1 MKKIILL
8 LCCFVVSI
16 GLHAEMTTNPKANPN
31 AVVQVGNARFT
42 VLTPEIIRIQYSD
55 RQLFEDRATFAVV
68 NRNLP
73 VPQFTMV
80 RENGYLKIQTSALT
94 LTYKIGSVINPADK
108 TADNLKIT
116 FSLNGH
122 QVVWFPGKKDA
133 LNLKGTTRT
142 LDGSMGDNKR
152 PEMEQ
157 GLLSRAGW
165 SVIDESPKAR
175 RGDGSTTFVFD
186 KSVDGIP
193 WWSYPIDKNA
203 VDWYFMGYGHQYK
216 KALGD
221 FTKIGGKMPLPP
233 LYIFGYWYSKYQRYT
248 AQDFMDIANEIESNH
263 IPLDVM
269 IFDMDWHTQGW
280 TGWTWDKSIIPDPK
294 GLIKFMHNKQL
305 KVALNLHPA
314 DGVDDDEEGF
324 QDMVRDMRMS
334 ADTKVVP
341 WQLTDSTFYRSLFS
355 NILRKHEALG
365 VDFWWLDWQQN
376 LTSKYVDG
384 MSETFWCNH
393 VFFNDMKLHRT
404 NRRPVIFHRWG
415 GLGSHRYPIG
425 FSGDSFTTF
434 STLAF
439 QPYFTAT
446 ASNVCFGYW
455 GHDLG
460 GHQQFLD
467 NAPELYLRWCQ
478 YGVFT
483 PIFRTH
489 ATNWEG
495 IERRIWKY
503 GNFSSLLKTVNLRY
517 QLMPY
522 IYNAAR
528 QAYDTG
534 ISICRPLY
542 YDYPEDN
549 KAYSVED
556 EYMFGDNIL
565 VAPIVTRSDK
575 GVATRSIWLPKGKWY
590 DVVMGK
596 MIDGN
601 CTFKGKYQL
610 EDIPYFYRAGSII
623 PNYPHV
629 FHLSQRPDTLLL
641 QVVPGEN
648 GKLAY
653 YEDAGD
659 DNGYESGQ
667 FTTQDILL
675 KVVKSD
681 ISLSLMPRVGQFAGM
696 PAKRNYVITFLAS
709 KCPKSVMIDKRKV
722 DATKWS
728 YDASR
733 KTVNV
738 SLSNCRLDKK
748 YIVSLKY

>member
-16 GLHAEMTTNPKANPN
+16 GLHAEMTTNPKANPK

-73 VPQFTMV
+73 VPQFTTI

-175 RGDGSTTFVFD
+175 RGDGSTTFAFD

-221 FTKIGGKMPLPP
+221 FTKIGGKMSLPP

-324 QDMVRDMRMS
+324 QDVVRDMRMS

-425 FSGDSFTTF
+425 F
-434 STLAF
+434 
-439 QPYFTAT
+439 
-446 ASNVCFGYW
+446 
-455 GHDLG
+455 
-460 GHQQFLD
+460 
-467 NAPELYLRWCQ
+467 
-478 YGVFT
+478 
-483 PIFRTH
+483 
-489 ATNWEG
+489 
-495 IERRIWKY
+495 
-503 GNFSSLLKTVNLRY
+503 
-517 QLMPY
+517 
-522 IYNAAR
+522 
-528 QAYDTG
+528 
-534 ISICRPLY
+534 
-542 YDYPEDN
+542 
-549 KAYSVED
+549 
-556 EYMFGDNIL
+556 
-565 VAPIVTRSDK
+565 
-575 GVATRSIWLPKGKWY
+575 
-590 DVVMGK
+590 
-596 MIDGN
+596 
-601 CTFKGKYQL
+601 
-610 EDIPYFYRAGSII
+610 
-623 PNYPHV
+623 
-629 FHLSQRPDTLLL
+629 
-641 QVVPGEN
+641 
-648 GKLAY
+648 
-653 YEDAGD
+653 
-659 DNGYESGQ
+659 
-667 FTTQDILL
+667 
-675 KVVKSD
+675 
-681 ISLSLMPRVGQFAGM
+681 
-696 PAKRNYVITFLAS
+696 
-709 KCPKSVMIDKRKV
+709 
-722 DATKWS
+722 
-728 YDASR
+728 
-733 KTVNV
+733 
-738 SLSNCRLDKK
+738 
-748 YIVSLKY
+748 